1 MDNKVLDEAVRI
13 GVNAAMLEVGAFEF
27 LSDEAQSDIVRA
39 ALLAGVKVLLGEP
52 VACDVLAPD
61 GSLVAG
67 KVSIDYADD
76 ILRRYEWDN
85 CHKSNFLYAPSLGE
99 GDGR

>member
-39 ALLAGVKVLLGEP
+39 AILAALPVLLGKP
-52 VACDVLAPD
+52 VAWVEVGQACLGRVDEWQ
-61 GSLVAG
+61 
-67 KVSIDYADD
+67 
-76 ILRRYEWDN
+76 LRPKQLEPEDQP
-85 CHKSNFLYAPSLGE
+85 LYAPSLGE
-99 GDGR
+99 GDVD